1 MSVIKEVKIALNCGP
16 SHQKNEGKE
25 IVLIVTNQPT
35 KLCEEDSYPYFYI
48 LWNIFLAIV
57 VKDQNQGTKPSK
69 YT

>member
-16 SHQKNEGKE
+16 THQKNETKE

-48 LWNIFLAIV
+48 LQNIFLAIV
-57 VKDQNQGTKPSK
+57 VQNQNEGANPSK